1 MIYVKLPRE
10 EINLPAK
17 QNDNEAS
24 VLAMVT
30 AELQQQKELTQLF
43 ESRYNRVHQENLSL
57 ELQVMKL
64 RDENA
69 RLTANQKE
77 D

>member
-1 MIYVKLPRE
+1 M
-10 EINLPAK
+10 AGK
-17 QNDNEAS
+17 QNENDVS

-30 AELQQQKELTQLF
+30 SELQQQKELTQLF
-43 ESRYNRVHQENLSL
+43 ESRYNRVHQENLTL